1 VKSWVSDRAALLG
14 EAVHALDPS
23 WAQGANLS
31 LQDAVALADA
41 IEKCFESDDFSEQ
54 ALRGYETER
63 RKQTE
68 FVQNEAER
76 TARLTTTEDRFY
88 YWLGTRVLQR
98 TGRNKDLM
106 RSALRASCGLTD
118 HFSLVERIRFII

>member
-1 VKSWVSDRAALLG
+1 MLG
-14 EAVHALDPS
+14 DAVHALDPS

-31 LQDAVALADA
+31 LQDAVALANT
-41 IEKCFESDDFSEQ
+41 IEKCFESKNFSAQ
-54 ALRGYETER
+54 ALKGYEMER
-63 RKQTE
+63 RKQTR

-88 YWLGTRVLQR
+88 YWLGKRVLQR

-106 RSALRASCGLTD
+106 RTALRASCGLAD
-118 HFSLVERIRFII
+118 HFSLREKIRFII